1 MIQKVG
7 KEKNALTE
15 KLKVTEAARK
25 RFEEELKRYATEN
38 VTREELRKSLEDQIR
53 QLTQTVGQTKE
64 EKREKEDQIARCE
77 AYIDGMESKLQ
88 ACQQYIHTLES
99 SLREEI
105 SRHAPLYGA
114 NLESLSMKELDT
126 IARIHEE
133 GLRQIHAL
141 QQRKGHTLSHGL
153 PQGHT
158 LYPTTPPQLPPMAIG
173 LPPQL
178 IPNGSGVHSN
188 GHINGS
194 VRPWFSHHT

>member
-1 MIQKVG
+1 MSGSIEAKHIFCRITIFLFSCL
-7 KEKNALTE
+7 ELI
-15 KLKVTEAARK
+15 KLLLCG
-25 RFEEELKRYATEN
+25 FFH
-38 VTREELRKSLEDQIR
+38 
-53 QLTQTVGQTKE
+53 
-64 EKREKEDQIARCE
+64 
-77 AYIDGMESKLQ
+77 
-88 ACQQYIHTLES
+88 QQYIHTLES

-141 QQRKGHTLSHGL
+141 QQRKGNALPHGL

-158 LYPTTPPQLPPMAIG
+158 LYPTTPSQLTPMAIG

-188 GHINGS
+188 GHVNGS